1 MGKQFSLSTLPAK
14 RGFQYLRG
22 KPGSQKDRV
31 GGVRAPANHLLFFPR
46 NIFKLKPTHFLR
58 SALFALYHHTCQQL
72 PTSKAGSR
80 SLLFSKIRVFKT
92 LRPALLL
99 PNFNPIR
106 EKKHTRIPT
115 SKSLTTS
122 SCFKICLKWRF
133 HSSDQTNCFGYV
145 CSFLFHQI
153 PSTSLWVISI
163 YFIHLLIYFSLSA
176 DCFSLLQVFGFFFFR
191 FSVEFVEFFV

>member
-22 KPGSQKDRV
+22 KPGSQEDRV

-106 EKKHTRIPT
+106 RKKANEN
-115 SKSLTTS
+115 S
-122 SCFKICLKWRF
+122 
-133 HSSDQTNCFGYV
+133 
-145 CSFLFHQI
+145 
-153 PSTSLWVISI
+153 
-163 YFIHLLIYFSLSA
+163 YFEIIDNFQ
-176 DCFSLLQVFGFFFFR
+176 LLQNMFEMTISLIR
-191 FSVEFVEFFV
+191 SNELLRIRL